1 VRGRT
6 VLISVVLHVVV
17 FALAM
22 TVAKSRASRRA
33 TAVAVV
39 GEKKKAE
46 KKEEKPKPKP
56 RPLVAAAR
64 PEPARP
70 LAAPKAAPSHA
81 PEPVTPA
88 SAPVE
93 TGLTLG
99 NSDGPGIDI
108 GGPAAPP
115 KPGAAH
121 DQPGSKNTTKT
132 APTVKKEKVLAP
144 KDSPEEDNCT
154 EAPSKP
160 VPMQRATE
168 IEYTQEARA
177 NGIEGRL
184 VLKITVAAD
193 GSVAS
198 VDVVSGVDPQLD
210 AAAIAAVK
218 TWVFKP
224 AMRCGKPLAG
234 ATFTLARRFELGD

>member
-1 VRGRT
+1 MRGRT
-6 VLISVVLHVVV
+6 VVISIALHVLV

-33 TAVAVV
+33 TSVAVV

-56 RPLVAAAR
+56 KPLVASAR
-64 PEPARP
+64 PEPAKAN
-70 LAAPKAAPSHA
+70 AAPKIVPTHA
-81 PEPVTPA
+81 PEPARETA
-88 SAPVE
+88 APVD
-93 TGLTLG
+93 TNITMG
-99 NSDGPGIDI
+99 NDDGPGIDV
-108 GGPAAPP
+108 GGPAIAP
-115 KPGAAH
+115 KQNAQA
-121 DQPGSKNTTKT
+121 QQQNKSAQKN
-132 APTVKKEKVLAP
+132 APAVKKEKVIAP
-144 KDSPEEDNCT
+144 RDNPEEDNCT

-160 VPMQRATE
+160 APVQRATE

-177 NGIEGRL
+177 NGVEGRL
-184 VLKITVAAD
+184 VLKITVNAD

-198 VDVVSGVDPQLD
+198 VDVVSSVDAALD
-210 AAAIAAVK
+210 AAAVAAVK

-224 AMRCGKPLAG
+224 AMRCGKPLGG